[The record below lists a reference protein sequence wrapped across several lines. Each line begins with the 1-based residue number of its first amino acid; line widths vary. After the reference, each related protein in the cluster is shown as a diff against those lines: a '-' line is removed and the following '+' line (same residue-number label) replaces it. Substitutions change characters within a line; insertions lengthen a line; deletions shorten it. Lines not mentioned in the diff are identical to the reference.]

1 MEQKKVEYDR
11 EKTNN
16 QALLKWL
23 DKMVEMCGPKE
34 VRWCDGSKNEWNE
47 LCRLMVKQGSM
58 IKLNEKKASEQFF
71 GPFGS
76 SRRCQSREPNF
87 YLQLWQG

>member
-1 MEQKKVEYDR
+1 MIGENEQS
-11 EKTNN
+11 
-16 QALLKWL
+16 
-23 DKMVEMCGPKE
+23 GPFE
-34 VRWCDGSKNEWNE
+34 VVGQDGRDVRPQRSSLVRRVQEEWNE

-58 IKLNEKKASEQFF
+58 IKLNEKKRRTVF

-76 SRRCQSREPNF
+76 SRLASREPNF